1 MMGAMPGDLQVE
13 TRYRV
18 EDDRRLPFLSARFPP
33 HSVALSSAAVGG
45 GYGPRD
51 WVINAQVP
59 LGYARTDLVAHID
72 ELRELAGLPATDGV
86 GLLTGAYVDRA
97 TTAREA
103 GVHVVSTV
111 GISEPEWAASRTP
124 IARAA
129 PRPGTINIVAWVPVA
144 LSAGALANAIITIT
158 EAKTQAMVE
167 AGIVRLRPI
176 LMTAFSTVAGI
187 VPIAIGFGAGAESR
201 RPMGIAVV
209 GGMMTST
216 FLTLLIIPVVYTVF
230 SDLAERLRRKPHV
243 LPQPANMEE
252 VPAK

>member
-18 EDDRRLPFLSARFPP
+18 EDDRRLPFLLARFPP

-129 PRPGTINIVAWVPVA
+129 PTPGTINIVAWVPVA

-167 AGIVRLRPI
+167 AG
-176 LMTAFSTVAGI
+176 MHGSGTATDAVCVAC
-187 VPIAIGFGAGAESR
+187 PGFGKTEPFGGPRSVWGQRIALAAHATVR
-201 RPMGIAVV
+201 DGIAAARAA
-209 GGMMTST
+209 S
-216 FLTLLIIPVVYTVF
+216 
-230 SDLAERLRRKPHV
+230 A
-243 LPQPANMEE
+243 
-252 VPAK
+252 